1 MGEIIEMKKKTNLP
15 NLSSTESPVSGT
27 GNLKDATAA
36 FTFSRLPRAQ
46 RVAITLWEIM
56 KDKGLDYDGTSIE
69 EQITAI
75 SEELAKYSVKDFAV
89 RYGHL
94 GDGKA

>member
-1 MGEIIEMKKKTNLP
+1 MGEIIEMKQNLP
-15 NLSSTESPVSGT
+15 ATTQSTEGGKELPS
-27 GNLKDATAA
+27 NLKDATAA

-56 KDKGLDYDGTSIE
+56 KDKGLDYDGARIE
-69 EQITAI
+69 EQIAAI

-94 GDGKA
+94 TDGKA